1 MLNLAHD
8 QDVGSASKNR
18 IASLE
23 EQVQVLTKK
32 LKDLGAAAKAKVR
45 QKKEKKKKKEKR
57 KKRKRLVIVTVITHA
72 FPPKN
77 KALVTTPDYTY
88 TQIVTHTQLTMP
100 TIVPT
105 GGGPA
110 VADGRDREETQ

>member
-45 QKKEKKKKKEKR
+45 QKKRKREKR
-57 KKRKRLVIVTVITHA
+57 KKRKRLVIITVITHA
-72 FPPKN
+72 FPP
-77 KALVTTPDYTY
+77 
-88 TQIVTHTQLTMP
+88 
-100 TIVPT
+100 
-105 GGGPA
+105 
-110 VADGRDREETQ
+110 

>member
-45 QKKEKKKKKEKR
+45 QKKEKKRKKKNEK
-57 KKRKRLVIVTVITHA
+57 KKTTCYCYRHHA
-72 FPPKN
+72 CISPK
-77 KALVTTPDYTY
+77 K
-88 TQIVTHTQLTMP
+88 
-100 TIVPT
+100 
-105 GGGPA
+105 
-110 VADGRDREETQ
+110 